1 MTAKKGRK
9 PDTVEAL
16 RIGGKVRELR
26 EKRRHT
32 LQDLATKTGLAR
44 SVLEEIE
51 GGEVV
56 PPVATL
62 IKLAQSLRVSM
73 SYFFEEVSEGIKI
86 SVTRAGERVRIDRRP
101 HHHQGEVDYVYESLE
116 TQKPDKHMEP
126 LFVEFQPMDTGE
138 MIFVNH
144 PGEEFL
150 YLLEGILEF
159 RTDDRIEVL
168 HPGDS
173 LYFESEINHSF
184 RGLDDRPAT
193 AVVIVWSRPGQ
204 REKRP

>member
-1 MTAKKGRK
+1 MTARK
-9 PDTVEAL
+9 DRSPDTIEDL
-16 RIGGKVRELR
+16 RIGVKVRELR
-26 EKRRHT
+26 EKRRYT
-32 LQDLATKTGLAR
+32 LQDLATKTGLPR

-51 GGEVV
+51 SGEVI

-62 IKLAQSLRVSM
+62 IKVAQALRVSM

-86 SVTRAGERVRIDRRP
+86 SVTRAGERVRIERRP

-150 YLLEGILEF
+150 YILEGTLEF

-173 LYFESEINHSF
+173 LYFESDINHSF
-184 RGLDDRPAT
+184 RALDNKPAA
-193 AVVIVWSRPGQ
+193 AVVTVWSRSEQ
-204 REKRP
+204 RGKTP

>member
-1 MTAKKGRK
+1 MAPRK
-9 PDTVEAL
+9 ERTHDTLEGL
-16 RIGGKVRELR
+16 KIGVKVRELR
-26 EKRRHT
+26 EKRRYT
-32 LQDLATKTGLAR
+32 LQDLATKAGLDR

-51 GGEVV
+51 NGAVI

-73 SYFFEEVSEGIKI
+73 AYFFEEVSGEVRI
-86 SVTRAGERVRIDRRP
+86 SVTRAGERVRIERRP
-101 HHHQGEVDYVYESLE
+101 HHHQGEVDYIYESLE

-138 MIFVNH
+138 MVFVNH

-150 YLLEGILEF
+150 YLLDGTLEF
-159 RTDDRIEVL
+159 RTDDRLEIL

-184 RGLDDRPAT
+184 RGLEGKPAT
-193 AVVIVWSRPGQ
+193 AVVAVWSRSGQ
-204 REKRP
+204 RERNQ

>member
-1 MTAKKGRK
+1 MTAKKERK
-9 PDTVEAL
+9 SDTIEGL
-16 RIGGKVRELR
+16 KIGVKVRELR

-32 LQDLATKTGLAR
+32 LQDRATKTGVDR

-51 GGEVV
+51 SGEVV

-62 IKLAQSLRVSM
+62 IKLAQSLGVSM
-73 SYFFEEVSEGIKI
+73 AYFFEEVSGEVRI
-86 SVTRAGERVRIDRRP
+86 SVTRAGERVRIERRP
-101 HHHQGEVDYVYESLE
+101 HHHQGEVDYIYESLE

-138 MIFVNH
+138 MVFVNH

-150 YLLEGILEF
+150 YLLDGTLEF
-159 RTDDRIEVL
+159 RTDDRVEIL

-184 RGLDDRPAT
+184 RGLEGKPAT
-193 AVVIVWSRPGQ
+193 AVVAVWSRSGQ
-204 REKRP
+204 REKNQ